1 MEYEY
6 KLLETIKLRPGSF
19 LGKPSITNLQ
29 FFLNGYATALSD
41 YEIPNEIDALL
52 PLPFWFFHEYVARCY
67 NFNESTS
74 GWINMILKQVNS
86 EEEGLYLFFKLFEEF
101 KQLKVETLKSSV
113 INQES
118 LDFHYS
124 NQYSPKRLTGSSFD
138 RAEPLYKDV
147 IEIYYAKLSTNIGY
161 VGFIRNENGIEFI
174 RKIYKYENDILNYFQ
189 LCFGNSLHWQIQIFD
204 NADFQ
209 GKYIV

>member
-1 MEYEY
+1 MDYEY
-6 KLLETIKLRPGSF
+6 KLIEKIKSRPGLF
-19 LGKPSITNLQ
+19 LGEPSITNLQ
-29 FFLNGYATALSD
+29 FFLTGYATALSD
-41 YEIPNEIDALL
+41 YEIPYEIDALL

-86 EEEGLYLFFKLFEEF
+86 EEEGLYLFFELFDEF
-101 KQLKVETLKSSV
+101 KQLKVETLQSSV
-113 INQES
+113 INHES

-147 IEIYYAKLSTNIGY
+147 IEIYCAKLSTNIGY
-161 VGFIRNENGIEFI
+161 LGFIRNENGIEFI
-174 RKIYKYENDILNYFQ
+174 REIYKYESEILNYFQ
-189 LCFGNSLHWQIQIFD
+189 ICFGDSLHWQIQKFD
-204 NADFQ
+204 NISFH
-209 GKYIV
+209 GKCII